1 MLVKIFPVNPSEREL
16 SRVVDV
22 LEHDGVIIY
31 PTDSIYAFGCSLH
44 SPKAIERLRTIKAKN
59 EDALSVIFSSISQ
72 VSEYCR
78 VDDLTFKLMKRN
90 LPGAF
95 TFILNTSSRMPD
107 RALEKRKSVGV
118 RIPANPISRAIVER
132 LGCPL
137 ITTSVKRNPEDDG
150 DEYTTDPELIEERY
164 GNRVDLIVDGGIG
177 DNVPTTLVDLTSDEQ
192 EILREG
198 RSTLK

>member
-1 MLVKIFPVNPSEREL
+1 MLVKIFSVNPSEREL

-192 EILREG
+192 EILRDG
-198 RSTLK
+198 RNTLK

>member
-118 RIPANPISRAIVER
+118 RIPTNPISRAIVER

>member
-1 MLVKIFPVNPSEREL
+1 
-16 SRVVDV
+16 
-22 LEHDGVIIY
+22 
-31 PTDSIYAFGCSLH
+31 
-44 SPKAIERLRTIKAKN
+44 
-59 EDALSVIFSSISQ
+59 
-72 VSEYCR
+72 
-78 VDDLTFKLMKRN
+78 MKRN

>member
-1 MLVKIFPVNPSEREL
+1 MLVKIFSVNPSEREL

-72 VSEYCR
+72 VAEYCR

>member
-1 MLVKIFPVNPSEREL
+1 MLVKIYPVNPSEKEL
-16 SRVVDV
+16 ARVVDV
-22 LEHDGVIIY
+22 LRRDGVIIY
-31 PTDSIYAFGCSLH
+31 PTDSIYAFGCSLQ
-44 SPKAIERLRTIKAKN
+44 SPKAIERLRTIKAKS
-59 EDALSVIFSSISQ
+59 EDSLSVIFDSISR

-78 VDDLTFKLMKRN
+78 VDNLTFKLMKRN

-95 TFILNTSSRMPD
+95 TFILNTSSKMPD
-107 RALEKRKSVGV
+107 RALEKRKCVGV
-118 RIPANPISRAIVER
+118 RIPANPIARAIVEA

-137 ITTSVKRNPEDDG
+137 VTSSVKRREGDDG

-164 GNRVDLIVDGGIG
+164 GSAVDMVIDGGIG

-198 RSTLK
+198 RGELK

>member
-59 EDALSVIFSSISQ
+59 EDALSVIFSSIGQ

>member
-72 VSEYCR
+72 VAEYCR

-164 GNRVDLIVDGGIG
+164 GNRVDLIVDRGIG

>member
-72 VSEYCR
+72 VAEYCR

>member
-72 VSEYCR
+72 VAEYCR

-95 TFILNTSSRMPD
+95 TFILNTSARMPD

>member
-118 RIPANPISRAIVER
+118 RIPANPISQAIVER

>member
-1 MLVKIFPVNPSEREL
+1 MLVKIFSVNPSEREL

-164 GNRVDLIVDGGIG
+164 GRDVALVIDGGMG
-177 DNVPTTLVDLTSDEQ
+177 DNVPTTVVDLTDGEP

-198 RSTLK
+198 KGELQ

>member
-78 VDDLTFKLMKRN
+78 VDDLIFKLMKRN

>member
-1 MLVKIFPVNPSEREL
+1 MLVKIFPVNPSGGGL

-95 TFILNTSSRMPD
+95 TFILHTSSRMPD

-118 RIPANPISRAIVER
+118 RIPANPISREIVER

-192 EILREG
+192 GILREG

>member
-164 GNRVDLIVDGGIG
+164 GNRVDLVVDGGIG

>member
-1 MLVKIFPVNPSEREL
+1 MLVKIYPVNPSEKEL
-16 SRVVDV
+16 ARVVGV
-22 LEHDGVIIY
+22 LRRDGVIIY
-31 PTDSIYAFGCSLH
+31 PTDSIYAFGCSLQ
-44 SPKAIERLRTIKAKN
+44 SPKAIERLRTIKAKS
-59 EDALSVIFSSISQ
+59 EDSLSVIFDSISR

-78 VDDLTFKLMKRN
+78 VDNLTFKLMKRN

-95 TFILNTSSRMPD
+95 TFILNTSSKMPD
-107 RALEKRKSVGV
+107 RALEKRKCVGV
-118 RIPANPISRAIVER
+118 RIPANPIARAIVEA

-137 ITTSVKRNPEDDG
+137 VTSSVKRREDDDG

-164 GNRVDLIVDGGIG
+164 GSAVDMVIDGGIG

-198 RSTLK
+198 RGELK

>member
-192 EILREG
+192 EILSEG
-198 RSTLK
+198 RSAWK

>member
-1 MLVKIFPVNPSEREL
+1 MLVKIFSVNPSEREL

>member
-59 EDALSVIFSSISQ
+59 EDALSGIFSSISQ

-164 GNRVDLIVDGGIG
+164 GNRVDLVVDGGIG

>member
-1 MLVKIFPVNPSEREL
+1 MLQERNILKALLPSLAAFPGVALGPGDDCAALEIPGENYL
-16 SRVVDV
+16 LAAVDQLIAHV
-22 LEHDGVIIY
+22 HFDPAATPPGLAG
-31 PTDSIYAFGCSLH
+31 A
-44 SPKAIERLRTIKAKN
+44 
-59 EDALSVIFSSISQ
+59 
-72 VSEYCR
+72 
-78 VDDLTFKLMKRN
+78 KLMKRN

>member
-198 RSTLK
+198 RSTLR

>member
-164 GNRVDLIVDGGIG
+164 GCL
-177 DNVPTTLVDLTSDEQ
+177 LYTSDAADE
-192 EILREG
+192 
-198 RSTLK
+198 